1 MKKKM
6 ILEKDLVAKKYID
19 SEVPLSSFNML
30 SFSLD
35 KIREIQELYLV
46 YVEREKEKKEEK
58 RYFVLGSNSQLTP
71 DLVEDTLD
79 AYLCLPSDLPKIYTE
94 QLKNAE
100 PNLQIDQLDKEKFK
114 SAIADTLEIQRY
126 SLIGQKN
133 SKFIYKNLEI
143 NIINEN
149 VINSFYLIIDVNK
162 KTLSTELFAYVYDYF
177 STDIQ
182 NKEDY
187 ENTKKEL
194 DEFLS
199 GITPLNKPI
208 SLSKEKKDQLVSVRL
223 TKSDYDTLV
232 KLSQKY
238 NCNRNTMIAY
248 LIRNYADK
256 E

>member
-1 MKKKM
+1 M
-6 ILEKDLVAKKYID
+6 ILEKDLAAKKNIYD
-19 SEVPLSSFNML
+19 YDVPLSSFNML

-35 KIREIQELYLV
+35 KIREIPELYLV

-58 RYFVLGSNSQLTP
+58 TYFVLGSNSQPTP

-114 SAIADTLEIQRY
+114 SAIADTLEIHRY
-126 SLIGQKN
+126 SLIGQKDN
-133 SKFIYKNLEI
+133 KFIYKDLEI

-149 VINSFYLIIDVNK
+149 VIDAVYLIIDVNK
-162 KTLSTELFAYVYDYF
+162 KTLSAELFAYVYDYF
-177 STDIQ
+177 STDIL

-199 GITPLNKPI
+199 GIVPLNKQI

-238 NCNRNTMIAY
+238 NCNRNTMIAF